1 MQLRKSGVINGR
13 ASVFVI
19 PVEMP
24 VAMDALSV
32 TVEERVSG
40 WGAVAADM
48 AADINAVREQVAMP
62 ASVSAEEPASVSET
76 YDMSSDG
83 AVANRALDG
92 RDNPFAWADKDVYW
106 QRGVSL

>member
-40 WGAVAADM
+40 WGAVAVDM
-48 AADINAVREQVAMP
+48 AADIKSVREPVAMS
-62 ASVSAEEPASVSET
+62 ASVSAEEPASASAD
-76 YDMSSDG
+76 DMSS
-83 AVANRALDG
+83 AFSKRASDG
-92 RDNPFAWADKDVYW
+92 RDNPFKWADKDVHW